1 MSRMDSA
8 ISFAMEAM
16 RPLEKFLKDK
26 AVIEIMVNGER
37 PVVVE
42 RLGQRPSH
50 TDVKLSTLQINTII
64 THLSNLARR
73 EVDLHG
79 GSGMLVISARLPG
92 YRVEAQLPPVAVH
105 GPYISIRA
113 HNSKALTL
121 DDYEA
126 SGSISSEV
134 KRYLLEAVEAH
145 KTILVVGG
153 TSSGKTT
160 FLNALI
166 QAVDPEERLLAIE
179 TIPELIIPHQN
190 VVRLEADDEQGY
202 SVQRLLKSAL
212 RSRPD
217 RVLVGEVRGGE
228 AYDFMDSANTGH
240 PGSMGTIH
248 ANSAI
253 EGLDRLENLVLEGRP
268 SMPLAAIRK
277 RIAQT
282 FNVVIYMDRRTVHG
296 TVRRQLGELLELKG
310 LDQTGNSYLIDTIFQ
325 QENS

>member
-1 MSRMDSA
+1 MDSA

-190 VVRLEADDEQGY
+190 VVR
-202 SVQRLLKSAL
+202 
-212 RSRPD
+212 SRPD

-310 LDQTGNSYLIDTIFQ
+310 LDQAGNSYLIDTIFQ